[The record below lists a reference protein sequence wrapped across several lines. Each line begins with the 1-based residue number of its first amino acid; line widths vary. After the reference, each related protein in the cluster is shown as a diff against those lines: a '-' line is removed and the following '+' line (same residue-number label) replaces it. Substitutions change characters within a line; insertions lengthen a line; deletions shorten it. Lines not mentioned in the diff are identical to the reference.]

1 MFWKRSLCHFIWKI
15 GLKIRTY
22 NCCSLFSLRLS
33 VKTANL
39 WICCSIIASSIM
51 RWWHT
56 QRNFLYMIH
65 VPSSKTHYC
74 KMENINKN
82 SPLLH
87 IRDFHITIVIVLWSW
102 EEFLNILYYLTV
114 KPYGCFTLLS
124 FKLTCYLPTVGS
136 SVANPTT
143 LLWPYAY
150 SALYLNLRWKS

>member
-1 MFWKRSLCHFIWKI
+1 MLFTFFSKAIRKNCEFVNLLFHHSIQHHEMMTHTTKLFI
-15 GLKIRTY
+15 
-22 NCCSLFSLRLS
+22 
-33 VKTANL
+33 
-39 WICCSIIASSIM
+39 
-51 RWWHT
+51 
-56 QRNFLYMIH
+56 LYMYLPQRRTI
-65 VPSSKTHYC
+65 VKW
-74 KMENINKN
+74 KKINKN
-82 SPLLH
+82 SPLFH
-87 IRDFHITIVIVLWSW
+87 IRVFHITILIVLWSW